1 MISKNYDTGI
11 DFFVKTEMVF
21 QICYREDQGTWGV
34 LLFNSTETYQ
44 EDLNTYCFRAILKR
58 SIFLKEFFS
67 KSRNF
72 KMMTA
77 RDILQILLL

>member
-1 MISKNYDTGI
+1 MPIVDILFKMISKNYDTGI

-58 SIFLKEFFS
+58 SIFLKEFF
-67 KSRNF
+67 
-72 KMMTA
+72 
-77 RDILQILLL
+77 